1 MNSRKASEGQTIDAY
16 IITTFDEHQD
26 YQEDDLEGR
35 LQFISGFT
43 GSFAYAVVII
53 KRKMKIR

>member
-16 IITTFDEHQD
+16 IMTTFDEHQD
-26 YQEDDLEGR
+26 YQEYDLEGR

-43 GSFAYAVVII
+43 GSFAYIVVIC
-53 KRKMKIR
+53 KKKM